1 MGKLWTKNFFIL
13 WQSQLVS
20 TLGDAAYSVALGFWV
35 LSETGST
42 ALMGSL
48 MAASTLPGIL
58 VSPFAGVLI
67 DRYDRK
73 RLLILMDLLRGLCI
87 ITLSVAAFRG
97 FIAIWMVF
105 AAGVLLSVCGAVFR
119 PGVNSSVP
127 DMVTKDKLSGANSML
142 SIVSTGSNMVGNVA
156 GGFLF
161 QLLGAPFLFLINGLS
176 YIFSGSSIFFVNIPM
191 NKKDDKK
198 HFFRDMQDGFKFM
211 WEMKGLRLLLIIAA
225 IVNFLSFIAI
235 VLFLPFFEK
244 TPGLGP
250 GRYGIAMA
258 SFMGGA
264 MAGYLVSSTVSLPL
278 KRKLDY
284 LIISNVIS
292 NLCLIISAYQP
303 NFIFM
308 AMFILLGGFFNA
320 IVTVILMTTVQS
332 AAPQDMRGK
341 VMAFMNM
348 ITQSMTPMAM
358 ALGGVL
364 AAYFPIRT
372 IIMASLLLVI
382 VTVTPFYFLKS
393 LKEFFLN
400 NIEV

>member
-35 LSETGST
+35 LAETGST
-42 ALMGSL
+42 ALMGTL

-67 DRYDRK
+67 DRYNRK
-73 RLLILMDLLRGLCI
+73 RLLILMDLIRGLCI
-87 ITLSVAAFRG
+87 VTLSVAAFKG
-97 FIAIWMVF
+97 FIGIWMVF
-105 AAGVLLSVCGAVFR
+105 VAGVLLSVCGAVFR
-119 PGVNSSVP
+119 PGVSSSIP
-127 DMVTKDKLSGANSML
+127 DMVPKDKLASANSMF
-142 SIVSTGSNMVGNVA
+142 SIVSTGSNMIGNVA

-176 YIFSGSSIFFVNIPM
+176 YIFSGSSILFVKIPM
-191 NKKDDKK
+191 IKKEDKKD
-198 HFFRDMQDGFKFM
+198 FFKDMLDGFKFM

-244 TPGLGP
+244 TPHLGP
-250 GRYGIAMA
+250 GKFGIAMA
-258 SFMGGA
+258 CFMGGA
-264 MAGYLVSSTVSLPL
+264 MAGYLVSSTVSVPL

-284 LIISNVIS
+284 LILSNVLS
-292 NLCLIISAYQP
+292 NLCLILSAYQL
-303 NFIFM
+303 NFFAM
-308 AMFILLGGFFNA
+308 AFFILLGGFFNA

-332 AAPQDMRGK
+332 AAPKEMRGK

-348 ITQSMTPMAM
+348 ITLSMTPFAM

-364 AAYFPIRT
+364 ASYFSIRT
-372 IIMASLLLVI
+372 IIMTSLLLVI